1 MKIAAFTAVF
11 VFAVGGISV
20 RGASTPDELVS
31 EVTASLKARDRAAF
45 EKCFNFEGAAEMERK
60 VFAEME
66 EQIFSW
72 PTHYVDTTE
81 RQDEGKMHATRN
93 GKNYTLNG
101 DWKFLLNI
109 HISKP
114 PSKGFVM
121 PAGMV
126 DGKCLMLLATE
137 EKP

>member
-1 MKIAAFTAVF
+1 MKIGAFTTVF
-11 VFAVGGISV
+11 IFGVCGFPVW
-20 RGASTPDELVS
+20 GASTRDELVL

-45 EKCFNFEGAAEMERK
+45 EECVNFEGADEELRK
-60 VFAEME
+60 SFAEME
-66 EQIFSW
+66 DQMFSW
-72 PTHYVDTTE
+72 PTHYVITTE
-81 RQDEGKMHATRN
+81 RRDEGKAHATEN

-101 DWKFLLNI
+101 DWSFFIDIYL
-109 HISKP
+109 SKP

-126 DGKCLMLLATE
+126 NGKCLILQRTE